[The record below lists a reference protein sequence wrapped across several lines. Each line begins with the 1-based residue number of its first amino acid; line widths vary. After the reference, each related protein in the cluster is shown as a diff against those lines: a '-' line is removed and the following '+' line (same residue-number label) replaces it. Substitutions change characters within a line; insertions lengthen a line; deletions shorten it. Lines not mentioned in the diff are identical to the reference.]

1 MNWEHCL
8 IIISLLVLTSSA
20 QGDEGSGQ
28 EGSGGGSGDGA
39 VEIPEVIDSVDY
51 TMSSSDGSF
60 EMR

>member
-1 MNWEHCL
+1 MSPYLHTCKA
-8 IIISLLVLTSSA
+8 IIDS
-20 QGDEGSGQ
+20 
-28 EGSGGGSGDGA
+28 GSGDGA